1 MKTKKIY
8 LHQLTPGAVIA
19 EDVYTSNDQLIIP
32 AGTIATAKTI
42 SRLKFYAIST
52 VTIGIPDPVA
62 APQAASDS
70 SASITQTPEFAG
82 FKTDLQAS
90 SKVFKQLLYD
100 LAASKKELSPS
111 DLLKIV
117 EKPLSNCRNS
127 SHVFDVLHNL
137 RAFDDLIFYHSL
149 NVALICNV
157 MGHWLGFSEN
167 DINTLTICGLLHDIG
182 KLTISPEIISKADKL
197 TPDEYDTVKSHAI
210 AGYNLLR
217 NMNYNSHVK
226 MSAMMHHER
235 CDGSG
240 YPMGLRGDQ
249 IDSFAKIVAI
259 ADVYDAM
266 TSARAYREP
275 LCPFEA
281 IRLFETEG
289 LTKYDTHYIMTF
301 LENINQTYIGADV
314 ELNNGVIGKIIMM
327 NRFAL
332 AKPIVQANNTYI
344 DLSKEPDLFIKQI
357 L

>member
-1 MKTKKIY
+1 MKTKKIF

-19 EDVYTSNDQLIIP
+19 EDIYTSNDQLIIP
-32 AGTIATAKTI
+32 AGTIATPKTI
-42 SRLKFYAIST
+42 SRLRFYAINAVT
-52 VTIGIPDPVA
+52 VGIPEPVA
-62 APQAASDS
+62 APQ
-70 SASITQTPEFAG
+70 SAVSITQTPEFTG

-90 SKVFKQLLYD
+90 SKVFKQQLYD
-100 LAASKKELSPS
+100 LAATKKELDPS

-127 SHVFDVLHNL
+127 SHVFDIIHNL
-137 RAFDDLIFYHSL
+137 REFDDLIFYHSL

-157 MGHWLGFSEN
+157 MGHWLGFSES
-167 DINTLTICGLLHDIG
+167 DIETLTLCGLLHDIG
-182 KLTISPEIISKADKL
+182 KLTISPDIISKTDKL
-197 TPDEYDTVKSHAI
+197 TPDEYDTIKSHSI

-217 NMNYNSHVK
+217 SMNYNSHIK

-240 YPMGLRGDQ
+240 YPMGLHGDQ

-275 LCPFEA
+275 ICPFEA
-281 IRLFETEG
+281 IRIFESEG

-301 LENINQTYIGADV
+301 LEHINQTYIGADV
-314 ELNNGVIGKIIMM
+314 ELNNGIIGKVIMM

-332 AKPIVQANNTYI
+332 SKPIIHVNDTYI
-344 DLSKEPDLFIKQI
+344 DLSKEPDLFIKRI

>member
-8 LHQLTPGAVIA
+8 LHQLTPGTTIA
-19 EDVYTSNDQLIIP
+19 EDVYTSSDQLIIP
-32 AGTIATAKTI
+32 AGTIATSKTI
-42 SRLKFYAIST
+42 SRLKFYAINA
-52 VTIGIPDPVA
+52 VTISVPDPVA
-62 APQAASDS
+62 APQPASPS
-70 SASITQTPEFAG
+70 YITQTREFTN

-117 EKPLSNCRNS
+117 AKPLSNCRNS
-127 SHVFDVLHNL
+127 SHVFDIIHNL
-137 RAFDDLIFYHSL
+137 RDFDDLIFYHSL

-157 MGHWLGFSEN
+157 MGHWLGFSN
-167 DINTLTICGLLHDIG
+167 DDIETLTICGLLHDIG

-197 TPDEYDTVKSHAI
+197 TPDEYDIVKSHAI

-217 NMNYNSHVK
+217 HMNYNSHVK

-240 YPMGLRGDQ
+240 YPMGLHGDQ

-275 LCPFEA
+275 ICPFEA
-281 IRLFETEG
+281 IRIFETEG

-301 LENINQTYIGADV
+301 LEHINQTYIGSDV
-314 ELNNGVIGKIIMM
+314 ELSNGLIGKVIMT

-332 AKPIVQANNTYI
+332 SKPIVQANGTYI
-344 DLSKEPDLFIKQI
+344 DLSKTYNIFIKRI